1 MSGERTVLRA
11 RTCSWREPWRQAALL
26 LALSVVAT
34 AVTWLLRSDRL
45 PLRAD
50 PAFYELELA
59 APLVEAAEA
68 LRLFQA
74 GDHLFIDTR
83 PVVPGTEPTIPAA
96 MPIRQESF
104 DDDLLEVFDFL
115 RPEDPLILFGDGNL
129 NEVSNV
135 AARLHD
141 RGYQDLA
148 ILRGGL
154 GAWRQAGGEITQPR
168 PAAAGEG
175 GP

>member
-1 MSGERTVLRA
+1 M
-11 RTCSWREPWRQAALL
+11 RQAALL
-26 LALSVVAT
+26 LGLAVLAT
-34 AVTWLLRSDRL
+34 AASWLLRSDRL
-45 PLRAD
+45 SLRAD

-59 APLVEAAEA
+59 APLIDATEA
-68 LRLFQA
+68 LRFYEA

-83 PVVPGTEPTIPAA
+83 PVVPGSAPTIPAA

-115 RPEDPLILFGDGNL
+115 RPEDPVILFGDGDL
-129 NEVSNV
+129 NAVSNV
-135 AARLHD
+135 AGRLRD
-141 RGYQDLA
+141 RGFQDLA

-154 GAWRQAGGEITQPR
+154 GAWRQAGGETTQPR